1 MSLIYY
7 LPGRGNRLQGEGI
20 GALVQRLGGQVRGRE
35 LQGDFTRLAFAEQLA
50 VIQGDLLDEFWSPQA
65 LLIGHSYG
73 AYLLLHGLAELPACP
88 GRVLLFSPVL
98 GVGMNR
104 ERMFASWP
112 PRAKRLLTL
121 AETQS
126 FPVPRG
132 GLQIYSGAADDG
144 CDPDLA
150 RRFVAALPGAALQ
163 LVPDA
168 GHHLDESL
176 LVAVLS
182 RAITTP

>member
-1 MSLIYY
+1 MSLVYY
-7 LPGRGNRLQGEGI
+7 LPGRSNRLQGEGI
-20 GALVQRLGGQVRGRE
+20 GAIVQRLGGEVRGRE
-35 LQGDFTRLAFAEQLA
+35 VQGDFARLAFAEQLA
-50 VIQGDLLDEFWSPQA
+50 GIQADLLHDFWSPQA
-65 LLIGHSYG
+65 LLLGHSYG
-73 AYLLLHGLAELPACP
+73 AYLLLHSLAELPAFP

-121 AETQS
+121 AEMQS
-126 FPVPRG
+126 FPIPLG
-132 GLQIYSGAADDG
+132 GLRIYSGEKDAG

-150 RRFVAALPGAALQ
+150 RRFVAALPGAELQ

-168 GHHLDESL
+168 GHRLDESL

-182 RAITTP
+182 RAIPTP